1 VKKAAAAYLSG
12 NSKRVAALGY
22 EPLINALY
30 FPMVTASAAA
40 DTITVQNGQT
50 TQMGRPGQPPQD
62 LVVTAITMYGS
73 GSLQF
78 LCDYTINCT
87 GNLTQQPV

>member
-1 VKKAAAAYLSG
+1 MDLLAKRRALAAPAVLA
-12 NSKRVAALGY
+12 
-22 EPLINALY
+22 
-30 FPMVTASAAA
+30 ASAAA

-50 TQMGRPGQPPQD
+50 TQMGKPGQPPQD
-62 LVVTAITMYGS
+62 LIVTAITMYGS

-87 GNLTQQPV
+87 GNLTQQPA